1 MKFTQYF
8 LPILCAACLLAACK
22 NEEPD
27 GPSTTPNEAVFNVTI
42 DPAISYQTISG
53 FGGANG
59 VFNGALNLNAEQEQK
74 VFSTENDGLGFSIYR
89 IKLPYNPAD
98 WQSLVPQAQA
108 ALSYGAKVIASPW
121 SPPPALKSNSNATG
135 GFLLKENYEA
145 YANHLNDYV
154 AFMAENEVE
163 IYGISIQ
170 NEPDIQVSYESCDW
184 TAADIRDFVKNYGDL
199 IQGTRLMAPES
210 FNFNQTY
217 SDVLLNDEEAS
228 ANTDIIAGHIY
239 GSGLAR
245 LPLAE
250 QAGKEIWMTEYLM
263 NLGTGNTG
271 AAPWTSYSNEDIWD
285 ETMEMVITV
294 HDAMRFNWNAY
305 IWWYTKRYY
314 SFLGDGTQ
322 GTTEGEILKRGIAFS
337 HFSKFIRPGFV
348 RIEANEDQSTGL
360 NITAYEGDDQIVVV
374 IINPTETAVADVGFS
389 VSGGTITSAGSYS
402 TTLLLD
408 RSFRNLEINENEV
421 VISVLGKSVTT
432 VVLER

>member
-1 MKFTQYF
+1 M
-8 LPILCAACLLAACK
+8 
-22 NEEPD
+22 
-27 GPSTTPNEAVFNVTI
+27 
-42 DPAISYQTISG
+42 G
-53 FGGANG
+53 FI
-59 VFNGALNLNAEQEQK
+59 
-74 VFSTENDGLGFSIYR
+74 IYR

-98 WQSLVPQAQA
+98 WQNLVPQAQP
-108 ALSYGAKVIASPW
+108 ALSYGAEMIASPW
-121 SPPPALKSNSNATG
+121 SPPSALKSNSNATG

-145 YANHLNDYV
+145 YAN
-154 AFMAENEVE
+154 
-163 IYGISIQ
+163 
-170 NEPDIQVSYESCDW
+170 
-184 TAADIRDFVKNYGDL
+184 
-199 IQGTRLMAPES
+199 
-210 FNFNQTY
+210 
-217 SDVLLNDEEAS
+217 
-228 ANTDIIAGHIY
+228 TDIIAGHIY
-239 GSGLAR
+239 GGGLAR

-271 AAPWTSYSNEDIWD
+271 AVAWTSYSDEEIWD
-285 ETMEMVITV
+285 ETMEMALTI

-322 GTTEGEILKRGIAFS
+322 GTAEGEILKRGIAFS
-337 HFSKFIRPGFV
+337 HYSKYIRPGYV
-348 RIEANEDQSTGL
+348 RIEANEDQLTGL

-389 VSGGTITSAGSYS
+389 VNGGATITSAGSYS

-408 RSFRNLEINENEV
+408 RSFRNLEVNENEV